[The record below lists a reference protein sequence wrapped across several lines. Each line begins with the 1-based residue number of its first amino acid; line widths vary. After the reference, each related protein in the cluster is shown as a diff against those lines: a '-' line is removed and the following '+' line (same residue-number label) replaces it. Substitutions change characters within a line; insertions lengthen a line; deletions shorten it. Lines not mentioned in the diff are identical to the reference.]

1 MNDED
6 WNVYRGF
13 IQFVFSNVLIN
24 YFRKRNFKRNRI
36 WWRKFW
42 DQIKRNRNSNY
53 ENLIQVSFVF
63 LIFLLISLFLDYVS
77 IKRADESI
85 YGLNSTGDYI
95 ELAVERIKGP
105 EVLFQPKIGG
115 IDQSGLIEV
124 INQVLKNYN
133 SDIQKILLQNIF
145 LTV

>member
-1 MNDED
+1 M
-6 WNVYRGF
+6 
-13 IQFVFSNVLIN
+13 IC
-24 YFRKRNFKRNRI
+24 
-36 WWRKFW
+36 
-42 DQIKRNRNSNY
+42 
-53 ENLIQVSFVF
+53 
-63 LIFLLISLFLDYVS
+63 LFLDYIC